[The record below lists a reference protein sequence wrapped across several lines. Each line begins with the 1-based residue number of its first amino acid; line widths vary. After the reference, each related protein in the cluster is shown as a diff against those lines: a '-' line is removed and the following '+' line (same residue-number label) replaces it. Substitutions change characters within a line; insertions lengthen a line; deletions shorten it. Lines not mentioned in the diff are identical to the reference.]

1 MSRGVILLAQI
12 SDPHLRLDDDVSQPA
27 LAAAVERVL
36 SLRPAPAAVLVS
48 GDIANS
54 GDPAEHARADDLLAP
69 LPMPVLKLAGNHDLL
84 GAPLQYTA
92 DAGGLRIVV
101 CDTSQPG
108 RDDGALD
115 VEWVAAQLVP
125 DVPTVIAMHHP
136 PVAIG
141 LPWLDEIGLPADQSA
156 ALGAVLERSPQV
168 KRVVAGHVHR
178 AVTAVLGG
186 CAVVTCASTNIQ
198 AALDFD
204 ADDMVLAQEPPS
216 ILVHAWLGAELVT
229 HVQQV
234 STERL

>member
-1 MSRGVILLAQI
+1 
-12 SDPHLRLDDDVSQPA
+12 
-27 LAAAVERVL
+27 
-36 SLRPAPAAVLVS
+36 
-48 GDIANS
+48 
-54 GDPAEHARADDLLAP
+54 
-69 LPMPVLKLAGNHDLL
+69 MPVLKLAGNHDLL

-136 PVAIG
+136 PRRDRIAVARR
-141 LPWLDEIGLPADQSA
+141 DRPARRRER
-156 ALGAVLERSPQV
+156 GARHLLERSPQV

-178 AVTAVLGG
+178 AATAVLGG

-204 ADDMVLAQEPPS
+204 GDDMVLAPS
-216 ILVHAWLGAELVT
+216 RRRSWSMRGWAPSW
-229 HVQQV
+229 
-234 STERL
+234 